1 MTIGICLHI
10 EPKTAVLATAL
21 TSGGASIA
29 ITGSPGTTQNDVA
42 DWLASQGIEVHGRRE
57 DGLAEHR
64 LNLAGVLERRPHLLL
79 DNGADLV
86 ALLLEQGREVIGAT
100 EETTTGANRLR
111 EELSGRVSFPVI
123 VINDS
128 PLKSIVENQHG
139 VGQTVVSAF
148 LQATNLGIAG
158 RRFAVLG
165 FGWCGRGIARY
176 LSAFSGRVAVVE
188 PDSIRALEAA
198 LEGFDVLELEEAI
211 PRSEVFLT
219 ATGRP
224 GVLKREHFERMPDG
238 AILAN
243 TGHFST
249 EIELDALRAFSRETT
264 RVDGVIERFTLP
276 SGKTIYLLA
285 KGEMLNLAASGGN
298 PVEVMDLGLSLQA
311 ASLARIARAIRRLS
325 RPGPSRSPRISTRPS
340 PGGCSRSCAS
350 SVRRGFSRRL
360 ELGPRSGVSVLADL
374 QKLRVVRLRF
384 RAIGGT
390 LRRDRRAIDTPEA
403 VRLFLDRRLE
413 FLQGFGGLSH
423 LQ

>member
-1 MTIGICLHI
+1 MPLLRELEAELSSTKPFAGMTIGICLHI

-21 TSGGASIA
+21 ASGGAAIV

-42 DWLASQGIEVHGRRE
+42 DWLAGKGFEVHGRRE

-64 LNLAGVLERRPHLLL
+64 RNITRVVERHPGLLL

-86 ALLLEQGREVIGAT
+86 ALVLEQGGNAIGAT

-176 LSAFSGRVAVVE
+176 LSALGGRVAVVE

-198 LEGFDVLELEEAI
+198 LEGFEVMELEEAI
-211 PRSEVFLT
+211 PRSEVFIT

-224 GVLKREHFERMPDG
+224 GVLRREHFELLPDS

-249 EIELDALRAFSRETT
+249 EIELDALRALSREAV
-264 RVDGVIERFTLP
+264 RVDGGIEQFTLS
-276 SGKTIYLLA
+276 SGKAIYLLA
-285 KGEMLNLAASGGN
+285 RGEMLNLAAAGGN

-311 ASLARIARAIRRLS
+311 ASLARIATDPSTLASGPQPVPAEINQAIA
-325 RPGPSRSPRISTRPS
+325 TRMLT
-340 PGGCSRSCAS
+340 A
-350 SVRRGFSRRL
+350 
-360 ELGPRSGVSVLADL
+360 
-374 QKLRVVRLRF
+374 LR
-384 RAIGGT
+384 
-390 LRRDRRAIDTPEA
+390 
-403 VRLFLDRRLE
+403 
-413 FLQGFGGLSH
+413 
-423 LQ
+423 

>member
-1 MTIGICLHI
+1 MERIDWARAHMPLLRELEAELSSTKPFAGMTIGICLHI

-21 TSGGASIA
+21 ASGGAAIV

-42 DWLASQGIEVHGRRE
+42 DWLAGKGFEVHGRRE

-64 LNLAGVLERRPHLLL
+64 RNITRVVERRPGLLL

-86 ALLLEQGREVIGAT
+86 ALVLEQGGNAIGAT

-176 LSAFSGRVAVVE
+176 LSALGGRVSVVE

-198 LEGFDVLELEEAI
+198 LEGFEVMELEEAI
-211 PRSEVFLT
+211 PRSEVFIT

-224 GVLKREHFERMPDG
+224 GVLRREHFELLPDS

-249 EIELDALRAFSRETT
+249 EIELDALRALSREAV
-264 RVDGVIERFTLP
+264 RVDGGIERFTLS
-276 SGKTIYLLA
+276 SGKSIYLLA
-285 KGEMLNLAASGGN
+285 RGEMLNLAAAGGN

-311 ASLARIARAIRRLS
+311 ASLARIATDPSTLASGPQPVPAEINQTIARRMLS
-325 RPGPSRSPRISTRPS
+325 
-340 PGGCSRSCAS
+340 A
-350 SVRRGFSRRL
+350 
-360 ELGPRSGVSVLADL
+360 
-374 QKLRVVRLRF
+374 LR
-384 RAIGGT
+384 
-390 LRRDRRAIDTPEA
+390 
-403 VRLFLDRRLE
+403 
-413 FLQGFGGLSH
+413 
-423 LQ
+423 

>member
-1 MTIGICLHI
+1 MERIAWARAHMPLLREIEAELAVTRPFAGMTLGICLHI

-21 TSGGASIA
+21 ASGGAAMA

-42 DWLASQGIEVHGRRE
+42 DWLASQGLEVHGRRE

-64 LNLAGVLERRPHLLL
+64 RNLVCVMERRPDLLL

-86 ALLLEQGREVIGAT
+86 ALLLEQGRGAIGAT

-111 EELSGRVSFPVI
+111 EELSGQVRFPVI

-148 LQATNLGIAG
+148 LQTTNLGIAG

-176 LSAFSGRVAVVE
+176 LSALGGRVAVVE

-198 LEGFDVLELEEAI
+198 LEGFEVLDLEDAI
-211 PRSEVFLT
+211 RRSQVVVT

-224 GVLKREHFERMPDG
+224 RVLRREHFELLHDG

-249 EIELDALRAFSRETT
+249 EIELDALRALSRDAVW
-264 RVDGVIERFTLP
+264 VDDGIERFTLP

-285 KGEMLNLAASGGN
+285 RGEMLNLAAAGGN

-311 ASLARIARAIRRLS
+311 ASLARIARDPSTLAKGPQPVPAEINQAVARRMLS
-325 RPGPSRSPRISTRPS
+325 
-340 PGGCSRSCAS
+340 A
-350 SVRRGFSRRL
+350 
-360 ELGPRSGVSVLADL
+360 
-374 QKLRVVRLRF
+374 LR
-384 RAIGGT
+384 
-390 LRRDRRAIDTPEA
+390 
-403 VRLFLDRRLE
+403 
-413 FLQGFGGLSH
+413 
-423 LQ
+423 

>member
-1 MTIGICLHI
+1 MPLLREHEAELAGSKPFQGMTLGICLHI
-10 EPKTAVLATAL
+10 EPKTAVLVTAL
-21 TSGGASIA
+21 AAGGASIA

-42 DWLASQGIEVHGRRE
+42 EWLTLQGFEVHGRRD
-57 DGLAEHR
+57 DGHAEHR
-64 LNLAGVLERRPHLLL
+64 RNLSRVMERRPDLLL

-86 ALLLEQGREVIGAT
+86 ALLLEQGRGAIGAT

-111 EELSGRVSFPVI
+111 EELSGQVGFPVI

-148 LQATNLGIAG
+148 LQASNLGITG

-176 LSAFSGRVAVVE
+176 LSALGGLVAVVE

-198 LEGFDVLELEEAI
+198 LEGFEVLNLEDAI
-211 PRSEVFLT
+211 PRSKVFIT

-224 GVLKREHFERMPDG
+224 GVLRREHFELLPDG

-249 EIELDALRAFSRETT
+249 EIDLDALRALSRDAV
-264 RVDGVIERFTLP
+264 RVDDGIERFTLP

-285 KGEMLNLAASGGN
+285 RGEMLNLAAGGGN

-311 ASLARIARAIRRLS
+311 ASLARIARAPATLAKGPQPVPAEINEAIARRM
-325 RPGPSRSPRISTRPS
+325 
-340 PGGCSRSCAS
+340 
-350 SVRRGFSRRL
+350 
-360 ELGPRSGVSVLADL
+360 LAA
-374 QKLRVVRLRF
+374 LR
-384 RAIGGT
+384 
-390 LRRDRRAIDTPEA
+390 
-403 VRLFLDRRLE
+403 
-413 FLQGFGGLSH
+413 
-423 LQ
+423 

>member
-1 MTIGICLHI
+1 VERIDWARAHMPLLRELEAELSSTKPFAGMTIGICLHI

-21 TSGGASIA
+21 ASGGAAIV

-42 DWLASQGIEVHGRRE
+42 DWLAGKGFEVHGRRE

-64 LNLAGVLERRPHLLL
+64 RNITRVVERRPGLLL

-86 ALLLEQGREVIGAT
+86 ALVLEQGGNAIGAT

-176 LSAFSGRVAVVE
+176 LSALGGRVSVVE

-198 LEGFDVLELEEAI
+198 LEGFEVMELEEAI
-211 PRSEVFLT
+211 PRSEVFIT

-224 GVLKREHFERMPDG
+224 GVLRREHFELLPDS

-249 EIELDALRAFSRETT
+249 EIELDALRALSREAV
-264 RVDGVIERFTLP
+264 RVDGGIERFTLS
-276 SGKTIYLLA
+276 SGKSIYLLA
-285 KGEMLNLAASGGN
+285 RGEMLNLAAAGGN

-311 ASLARIARAIRRLS
+311 ASLARIATDPSTLASGPQPVPAEINQTIARRMLS
-325 RPGPSRSPRISTRPS
+325 
-340 PGGCSRSCAS
+340 A
-350 SVRRGFSRRL
+350 
-360 ELGPRSGVSVLADL
+360 
-374 QKLRVVRLRF
+374 LR
-384 RAIGGT
+384 
-390 LRRDRRAIDTPEA
+390 
-403 VRLFLDRRLE
+403 
-413 FLQGFGGLSH
+413 
-423 LQ
+423 

>member
-1 MTIGICLHI
+1 VERIAWARAHMPLLREHEAELLRTKPFQGMTLGICLHI

-21 TSGGASIA
+21 AAGGASIA

-42 DWLASQGIEVHGRRE
+42 DWLASQGFEVHGRRE
-57 DGLAEHR
+57 DGQAEHR
-64 LNLAGVLERRPHLLL
+64 RNLSLVMERRPDLLL

-86 ALLLEQGREVIGAT
+86 ALLLAQGRNAIGAT

-111 EELSGRVSFPVI
+111 EELAGRVGFPVI
-123 VINDS
+123 IINDS

-176 LSAFSGRVAVVE
+176 LSALGARVAVVE

-198 LEGFDVLELEEAI
+198 LEGLEVLELEDAI
-211 PRSEVFLT
+211 RRSQVVVT

-224 GVLKREHFERMPDG
+224 GVLRREHFELLTDG

-249 EIELDALRAFSRETT
+249 EIELEALRALSRDAA
-264 RVDGVIERFTLP
+264 RVDGGIERFTLS

-285 KGEMLNLAASGGN
+285 RGEMLNLAAGGGN

-311 ASLARIARAIRRLS
+311 ASLARIARDPSTLARGPQPVPAEINQAVARRMLS
-325 RPGPSRSPRISTRPS
+325 
-340 PGGCSRSCAS
+340 A
-350 SVRRGFSRRL
+350 
-360 ELGPRSGVSVLADL
+360 
-374 QKLRVVRLRF
+374 LR
-384 RAIGGT
+384 
-390 LRRDRRAIDTPEA
+390 
-403 VRLFLDRRLE
+403 
-413 FLQGFGGLSH
+413 
-423 LQ
+423 